1 MKNIYVSEKQFLRK
15 NQMKLR
21 KSQMISPKNFF
32 FPPEEMNNSPVEI
45 LKYPRSYRSEVR
57 RHQYMRQL

>member
-1 MKNIYVSEKQFLRK
+1 
-15 NQMKLR
+15 MKLR

-45 LKYPRSYRSEVR
+45 VLFLKKVHSWGGVTEMVHGSFLSV
-57 RHQYMRQL
+57 L